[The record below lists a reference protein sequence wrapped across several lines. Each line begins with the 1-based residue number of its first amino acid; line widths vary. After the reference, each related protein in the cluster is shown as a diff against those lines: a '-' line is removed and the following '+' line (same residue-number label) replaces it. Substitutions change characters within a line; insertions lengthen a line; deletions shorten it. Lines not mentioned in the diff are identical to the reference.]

1 MNSGKRCA
9 NISCSLEVSAS
20 AASPLVCEFCK
31 ARSYCCK
38 DCRTQDWKKGHSKDC
53 ETAFR
58 LHIEEAEKRCPFLT
72 DGVLF
77 SQGETKGMRCKLET
91 ILDTY
96 EKAKI
101 PGRPT
106 SALGKGSYGEVF
118 LMRNK
123 STGKYVAMKAIR
135 KQFIGNPGML
145 KALTREIE
153 IHKSL
158 MHDNI
163 IQLLEH
169 CEDSKHIYI
178 LMEYAA
184 KGSLFRHIRTQD
196 KLSEKESFYYFVQA
210 CNAVHFLHK
219 HQLMHRDIK
228 PENMLIS
235 GEGQLKLCDFGCCTP
250 YESGGRKTF
259 CGTLEYMA
267 PEVIRRGGYKEK
279 ADVWSL
285 GVLLYEMLHGYAPF
299 RGVRD
304 QDTIQKIMEDK
315 LDFEEEVKLDA
326 REVIEAMV
334 NADPTQRPCIVEVLE
349 MPWAKR
355 MQKELGIK
363 DREVE
368 MASES
373 SKTSATSRTL
383 AADRS
388 AVADM
393 ETMYSN
399 FEGESMD
406 RLRQEYSKQLLVNVS
421 MAETRNEIGGSFSS
435 NDYEVQRSESLLK
448 AVDYLDKLDIKESQ
462 SDIDKCIKE
471 LEEENNIL
479 RRICNSYMDKKKE
492 RKKDEGKKA
501 IDEVPNEI
509 LYNYAPMD
517 YKESMSNI
525 AKSIKNMK
533 ADVFSRCVVK
543 PAKVTLIKSNKNTEG
558 TKSVARS
565 GSRSALGAVWDFV
578 FSVGEIKGV

>member
-1 MNSGKRCA
+1 MNSGKHCA
-9 NISCSLEVSAS
+9 NISCSQEVTAS
-20 AASPLVCEFCK
+20 ATLHIACEFCK
-31 ARSYCCK
+31 TRSYCSK
-38 DCRTQDWKKGHSKDC
+38 DCRVQDWKKGHAKDC
-53 ETAFR
+53 ETHFR

-77 SQGETKGMRCKLET
+77 SRGETKGMRCKLET

-106 SALGKGSYGEVF
+106 FVLGKGSYGEVF

-184 KGSLFRHIRTQD
+184 KGSLFKLIRTQT
-196 KLSEKESFYYFVQA
+196 KLPEKLAFYYFVQA

-228 PENMLIS
+228 PENLLIS

-250 YESGGRKTF
+250 YESDGRKTF

-267 PEVIRRGGYKEK
+267 PEVIRRGGYREK
-279 ADVWSL
+279 ADIWSL

-315 LDFEEEVKLDA
+315 LDFEEEVKSDA

-334 NADPTQRPCIVEVLE
+334 NADPTLRPCIVEVLE
-349 MPWAKR
+349 TPWAKR
-355 MQKELGIK
+355 MQKELAIK

-368 MASES
+368 TVSES
-373 SKTSATSRTL
+373 LKTSGTRRTQ

-388 AVADM
+388 AVTDVGS
-393 ETMYSN
+393 TYSN
-399 FEGESMD
+399 FECESMD
-406 RLRQEYSKQLLVNVS
+406 RLKQEYNKQLLTNVS
-421 MAETRNEIGGSFSS
+421 MAETRNEAGSSFGSD
-435 NDYEVQRSESLLK
+435 DYEVQRSESLLK
-448 AVDYLDKLDIKESQ
+448 AVNYLDQLDIKQSQ
-462 SDIDKCIKE
+462 SEIDKCIRE
-471 LEEENNIL
+471 LEEENNTL
-479 RRICNSYMDKKKE
+479 RRICSSYMSRKKE
-492 RKKDEGKKA
+492 RKEDEEKKV

-525 AKSIKNMK
+525 VKSIKNMK
-533 ADVFSRCVVK
+533 TDSFSKCVVR
-543 PAKVTLIKSNKNTEG
+543 PAKVTLVKSNKS
-558 TKSVARS
+558 KSVARS